1 MFPFLGQAHRRR
13 IKKYHEF
20 KLTFAANW
28 PDDRCGSVGASK
40 ESGTSRTQRC
50 LKRCSVGAVR
60 FGEIAAQEKIG
71 MSGRERFEDLA
82 SDPHLVDVMQ
92 RAHDKACAILELGR
106 SHDDA
111 ATGIVLAKIIELAE
125 AGETDADRLCCKA
138 LMEISDQM
146 G

>member
-1 MFPFLGQAHRRR
+1 VRVWCGLNR
-13 IKKYHEF
+13 I
-20 KLTFAANW
+20 A
-28 PDDRCGSVGASK
+28 PR
-40 ESGTSRTQRC
+40 
-50 LKRCSVGAVR
+50 
-60 FGEIAAQEKIG
+60 EKIG

-92 RAHDKACAILELGR
+92 RAHEKACVILELGR
-106 SHDDA
+106 NRDDA

-138 LMEISDQM
+138 LMEVSDQM